1 MDPEEPG
8 HVCPIA
14 KLLASTPR
22 VHRPLD
28 FGNSLM
34 VDLAAPAWEAREMTW
49 KALGGLALKVIVLTL
64 ALFVIYSAA
73 SLIVGLG
80 ETDPQPADGMAAMK
94 YLLLLVC
101 FLFTVVLSY
110 PIMRSRW
117 SGWPLIATVAVV
129 LYGVSAFLSGIETA
143 VFLKYLVDMAPG
155 EMVPKLLMQGAIVA
169 VLYAP
174 LAVWVHGKMKR
185 EDRTEQAEA
194 NMRLVMPP
202 GQWAWRLAA
211 IAVVYV
217 VIYILCGM
225 FVFTPLAGDAFQQV
239 YAGMEM
245 PAWILPFQ
253 AGRALIWT
261 ALAIPVIRMM
271 RGERWEAGLAVASLF
286 SVLMGALMLLP
297 NEFMPDHVRMAHF
310 AELSLSNFVF
320 GWAVVWLL
328 TFNRAGIATPRVS
341 RA

>member
-169 VLYAP
+169 VLRSP
-174 LAVWVHGKMKR
+174 CCLGSR
-185 EDRTEQAEA
+185 EDEA
-194 NMRLVMPP
+194 RRPD
-202 GQWAWRLAA
+202 GAGRGKH
-211 IAVVYV
+211 AV
-217 VIYILCGM
+217 
-225 FVFTPLAGDAFQQV
+225 GDA
-239 YAGMEM
+239 AGPMGMEARGDRSGLRCHIHTLRHVCLHAAGGGCIPTGLCRHGDARM
-245 PAWILPFQ
+245 DPAVSGWKSSDLDRPCNSRHTDDAGRTVGSGPGGSLPFLG
-253 AGRALIWT
+253 AHGRSH
-261 ALAIPVIRMM
+261 
-271 RGERWEAGLAVASLF
+271 AV
-286 SVLMGALMLLP
+286 
-297 NEFMPDHVRMAHF
+297 
-310 AELSLSNFVF
+310 
-320 GWAVVWLL
+320 
-328 TFNRAGIATPRVS
+328 TQRVH
-341 RA
+341 A

>member
-1 MDPEEPG
+1 
-8 HVCPIA
+8 
-14 KLLASTPR
+14 
-22 VHRPLD
+22 
-28 FGNSLM
+28 
-34 VDLAAPAWEAREMTW
+34 MTW
-49 KALGGLALKVIVLTL
+49 KALGGLALKVVVLTL

-73 SLIVGLG
+73 SLTVGLG
-80 ETDPQPADGMAAMK
+80 ETDSQPADGMAAAK
-94 YLLLLVC
+94 YLLLVC

-110 PIMRSRW
+110 PIIRSRW
-117 SGWPLIATVAVV
+117 SGWPLVATIAVV
-129 LYGVSAFLSGIETA
+129 FYGISTFLSGIETA
-143 VFLKYLVDMAPG
+143 VFLKHLVDMVPS
-155 EMVPKLLMQGAIVA
+155 EMVPKLFVQGAIVA

-185 EDRTEQAEA
+185 EDRTKQDEA
-194 NMRLVMPP
+194 NARLVMVP

-211 IAVVYV
+211 IAVIYV
-217 VIYILCGM
+217 VIYVLCGM
-225 FVFTPLAGDAFQQV
+225 LVFTPLAGDAFQQI

-253 AGRALIWT
+253 AGRALIWV

-271 RGERWEAGLAVASLF
+271 RGDWWEAGLAVASLF

-297 NEFMPDHVRMAHF
+297 NEFMPDHVRMGHF

-320 GWAVVWLL
+320 GWVVVWLL
-328 TFNRAGIATPRVS
+328 TFDRASSATPRAS